1 MIETAISDAVKSLHK
16 LTVARSTQDFVKQ
29 VFEDSAVANLLVCLS
44 RLPVFD
50 KAFSEALSHDLVT
63 LAVAKKLKFYT
74 NLPVGQTVYLLDQL
88 LQRYEAAKDMAPSE
102 NWRHALHHL
111 TAHNPELAKT
121 RFKEYLE

>member
-1 MIETAISDAVKSLHK
+1 MEKIETMKIEAAISAVVKSLYSK
-16 LTVARSTQDFVKQ
+16 PVAHCAPDFVRQ

-50 KAFSEALSHDLVT
+50 KAFSEALSSDLVT

-88 LQRYEAAKDMAPSE
+88 LQRFEADGNLPPSK
-102 NWRHALHHL
+102 NWRHALHDL
-111 TAHNPELAKT
+111 THHSPELAN
-121 RFKEYLE
+121 

>member
-1 MIETAISDAVKSLHK
+1 MNSLYK
-16 LTVARSTQDFVKQ
+16 QSVASTSSEFVKQ
-29 VFEDSAVANLLVCLS
+29 VFEDSAVADLLVTLS

-50 KAFSEALSHDLVT
+50 KAFSEALKNDLVT

-88 LQRYEAAKDMAPSE
+88 LQRFEADGNLPPSH

-111 TAHNPELAKT
+111 THHSPQLA
-121 RFKEYLE
+121 